1 MKRLLLSLAA
11 VLLSTACTELTP
23 PLEPHAEPQSARGD
37 VKPQNAF
44 DRLVALGTS
53 ISMGV
58 DGAGVYADAQR
69 AAWPSQL
76 AATVGASFGLPLV
89 EDPGCPPPLLA
100 PLALHLVLL
109 GAFSALGAGDDLLTA
124 VTETCMPLQP
134 QVDLTTTGNLAISGA
149 RAHDALYMT
158 PEAAAAHSA
167 SRGALY
173 SRVLPPG
180 HTQVSAMLAR
190 NPTFVLVELASNE
203 LLPAAMGTS
212 SAMHPYDD
220 WVRDYDQ
227 VISAVQ
233 STGARALLVGLPDR
247 AANFP
252 SVRTAREFFHEW
264 PYLLT
269 LGISVSISCYF
280 SPNHL
285 FIPGYLLTL
294 LLQAPTTA
302 TCSDAPGTVDYVL
315 APADMSEIDARLA
328 RMNDHIEQHAF
339 ANGYAFFSISVLY
352 DLPKPRFS
360 VYDVLF
366 SSKPFGPYTSID
378 GVHPNA
384 AGQRLLADA
393 AVDAIRARYRNVI
406 R

>member
-1 MKRLLLSLAA
+1 MKRILLSLAA
-11 VLLSTACTELTP
+11 VLLSTACTELAP
-23 PLEPHAEPQSARGD
+23 PLEPDAETQYARD
-37 VKPQNAF
+37 QTRPQNAF
-44 DRLVALGTS
+44 DRFVALGTS

-76 AATVGASFGLPLV
+76 AATVGASFALPLI

-100 PLALHLVLL
+100 PLALNLVLL
-109 GAFSALGAGDDLLTA
+109 GAFSAFGAGDDLLTA
-124 VTETCMPLQP
+124 VSGTCMPLQP
-134 QVDLTTTGNLAISGA
+134 QVELPTGNLAISGA
-149 RAHDALYMT
+149 RAHDALYTT

-180 HTQVSAMLAR
+180 HTQVSAMLALV
-190 NPTFVLVELASNE
+190 PTFVSVELAANE

-212 SAMHPYDD
+212 SAMHPYED

-227 VISAVQ
+227 VIAAVQ

-252 SVRTAREFFHEW
+252 SVRTAREFFNEW

-294 LLQAPTTA
+294 LSQAPTTA

-315 APADMSEIDARLA
+315 APADMSAIDARLA
-328 RMNDHIEQHAF
+328 RMNEHIEQHAL

-352 DLPKPRFS
+352 DLPKARFS

-366 SSKPFGPYTSID
+366 SREPFGPYTSID

-393 AVDAIRARYRNVI
+393 AADAIRARYRNVI